1 MRKTTTNTLRLHY
14 NMLIRKTVVLTKL
27 YTIFAGQ
34 LCPFGVDIDFVVR
47 RFECKS
53 GPQKHYLVYYLAL
66 IHFSTLLCV
75 YWPLKFL
82 RLTL

>member
-1 MRKTTTNTLRLHY
+1 MTMHY

-27 YTIFAGQ
+27 YIIFAGQ

-47 RFECKS
+47 RFECKYRIIN
-53 GPQKHYLVYYLAL
+53 PDYRNTIVYCLAL
-66 IHFSTLLCV
+66 INFSTLLCV

>member
-1 MRKTTTNTLRLHY
+1 
-14 NMLIRKTVVLTKL
+14 MLIRKTVVLTKL
-27 YTIFAGQ
+27 YTIFAAQ
-34 LCPFGVDIDFVVR
+34 LCPFGVDVDFVVR

-53 GPQKHYLVYYLAL
+53 GPQKHYLVHYLAL